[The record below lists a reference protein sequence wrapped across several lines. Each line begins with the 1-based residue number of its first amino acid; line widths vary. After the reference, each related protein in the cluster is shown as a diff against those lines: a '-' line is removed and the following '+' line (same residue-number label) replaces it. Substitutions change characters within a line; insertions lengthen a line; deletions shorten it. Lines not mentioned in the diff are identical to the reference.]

1 MTSWER
7 ANSDLANA
15 GRRKDEAERNE
26 AVAYKEMQQVHKE
39 EHRLSLEESKIM
51 EQVNVST
58 ACTMQSAHNNVEGN
72 ITVATITKDH
82 DRSL

>member
-1 MTSWER
+1 MRSWER

-15 GRRKDEAERNE
+15 DRRKDEAERKE

-39 EHRLSLEESKIM
+39 EHRLSLEQNKIM

-58 ACTMQSAHNNVEGN
+58 ACAMQSAHNTMLRG
-72 ITVATITKDH
+72 T
-82 DRSL
+82 